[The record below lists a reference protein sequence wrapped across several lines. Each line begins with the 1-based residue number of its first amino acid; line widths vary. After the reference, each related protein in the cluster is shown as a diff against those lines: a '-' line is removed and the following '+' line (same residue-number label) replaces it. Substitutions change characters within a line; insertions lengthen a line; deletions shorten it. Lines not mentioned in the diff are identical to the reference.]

1 MCFQNKRRG
10 GKSLNVRL
18 GIGAIGGATVH
29 LHGRGLPLLFSVG
42 LPFSHAFRR
51 TDEIRLVDVEGMR
64 LDVKLAFVRGGTR
77 GDMMGKA
84 GGRVGHGRI

>member
-1 MCFQNKRRG
+1 M
-10 GKSLNVRL
+10 L
-18 GIGAIGGATVH
+18 H
-29 LHGRGLPLLFSVG
+29 LHGRGALLVGLPWLFSVG

-77 GDMMGKA
+77 GGTMGEQENEWTN
-84 GGRVGHGRI
+84 R

>member
-1 MCFQNKRRG
+1 M
-10 GKSLNVRL
+10 
-18 GIGAIGGATVH
+18 
-29 LHGRGLPLLFSVG
+29 LFSVG